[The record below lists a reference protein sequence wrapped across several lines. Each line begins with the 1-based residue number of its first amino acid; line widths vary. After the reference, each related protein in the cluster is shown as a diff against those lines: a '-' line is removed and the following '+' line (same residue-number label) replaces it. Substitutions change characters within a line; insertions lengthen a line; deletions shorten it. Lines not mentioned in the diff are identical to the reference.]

1 MAYVVTENCI
11 RCKYTD
17 CVDVCPVDCFHG
29 GPNFLV
35 IDPEA
40 CIDCSLCVA
49 ECPAEAIFAED
60 DVPLAQQPMIALNR
74 ELAQVWP
81 VLMERQDALPDA
93 DDWNGVA
100 DKLRFLER

>member
-1 MAYVVTENCI
+1 
-11 RCKYTD
+11 
-17 CVDVCPVDCFHG
+17 
-29 GPNFLV
+29 
-35 IDPEA
+35 
-40 CIDCSLCVA
+40 
-49 ECPAEAIFAED
+49 
-60 DVPLAQQPMIALNR
+60 MIALNR